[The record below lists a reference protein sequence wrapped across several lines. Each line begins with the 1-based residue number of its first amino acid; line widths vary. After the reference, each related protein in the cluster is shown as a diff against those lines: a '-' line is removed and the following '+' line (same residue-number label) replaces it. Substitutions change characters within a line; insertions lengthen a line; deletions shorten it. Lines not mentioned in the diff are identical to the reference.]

1 MWVARG
7 NRGSPPH
14 RLRETQKGQQLY
26 LYALT
31 VDEGDVTPPRTVD
44 PLTSE
49 KTGELLPGGG
59 TEYVTMKPI
68 PQPQREGVP
77 VRID

>member
-1 MWVARG
+1 MSSEEARQ
-7 NRGSPPH
+7 
-14 RLRETQKGQQLY
+14 RLALPSVDEGQQLY
-26 LYALT
+26 LYTLT

-44 PLTSE
+44 PLTTE

-59 TEYVTMKPI
+59 TEYVTTKPI